1 MEIVHR
7 VKQSLLQ
14 MKVVATYKRWLRVV
28 SASALTLLLT
38 LNGLSGEKIL
48 VPITGPGVQTATT
61 LTFTTDADA
70 YVKQSYPKT
79 NYGNAQ
85 SLQVDGDSKANFESF
100 IRFSVSGVSGT
111 VQNARLRVYATSN
124 GTNNGPAIY
133 GTNAAWTET
142 TITWNNRPARTSGA
156 VDNLVKIGT
165 YAWAEY
171 DVTSLVT
178 GDGTFSFVLVPD
190 SQDGVR
196 FSSRQGARSPELV
209 ITLRIDENTP
219 TPTEMSTPTE
229 TPTPTETSTPEATST
244 SSTEETGTST
254 PEETATDTPTLTEEP
269 QATSTPTF
277 IPDIDTPTPTSTD
290 TPTLTE
296 EPQAT
301 STFIPDTDTP
311 TLTFTDTPTS
321 SPTSTDTPS
330 STPTPTSSGSVV
342 FVGAGDITSCSN
354 NNDEATA
361 KLLDNISG
369 TVFAAGDNAYTDGS
383 YTQYINCYGP
393 TWGRHKARTRP
404 VPGNHEYLT
413 SGRQDISNILIAC
426 LLTMPSTSG
435 HGVSMR

>member
-14 MKVVATYKRWLRVV
+14 MTVVATYKRWLRVV

-342 FVGAGDITSCSN
+342 FVGAGD
-354 NNDEATA
+354 
-361 KLLDNISG
+361 
-369 TVFAAGDNAYTDGS
+369 
-383 YTQYINCYGP
+383 
-393 TWGRHKARTRP
+393 
-404 VPGNHEYLT
+404 
-413 SGRQDISNILIAC
+413 
-426 LLTMPSTSG
+426 
-435 HGVSMR
+435 